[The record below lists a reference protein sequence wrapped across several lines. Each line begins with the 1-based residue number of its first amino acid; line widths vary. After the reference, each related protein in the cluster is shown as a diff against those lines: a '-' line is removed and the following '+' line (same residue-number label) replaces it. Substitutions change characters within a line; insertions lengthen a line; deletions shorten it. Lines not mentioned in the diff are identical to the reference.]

1 MAEDAEELGQIQEQW
16 QGELLFFC
24 SSTHLILHL
33 SSFTILSFTWRLNE
47 KLYKQK
53 QMKTRSTKQRG
64 KNCIHRSR
72 AEYKTRSCKTIKP
85 STESLLSRSNLE
97 MMKGQRKKFEPWAEL
112 WMTQWRQPISIQRF
126 IQPVNRSSVHS
137 VVKYSFFYYYFHLKI
152 NWGENVLLI
161 FWGVK
166 KNLKFLL
173 KTLFFSQLYFLFICF
188 QEISL
193 LFMSKIWWERNF
205 LGRLFLLWN

>member
-64 KNCIHRSR
+64 KTCIHQSR

-85 STESLLSRSNLE
+85 SAESLLSRSNLE

-112 WMTQWRQPISIQRF
+112 WMTQWRRPISEIHPTSEQEF
-126 IQPVNRSSVHS
+126 SAFSGQIL
-137 VVKYSFFYYYFHLKI
+137 FFFFFFYFHLKI
-152 NWGENVLLI
+152 NWGKNVLLI

>member
-16 QGELLFFC
+16 QGELLFSC

-205 LGRLFLLWN
+205 LGRLFLL

>member
-1 MAEDAEELGQIQEQW
+1 MLWQRFPSDVNADKQGAREEVINVS
-16 QGELLFFC
+16 LLFSTQQKHTEVERTSKWLKMLKSWDKYKNSDKVSFC
-24 SSTHLILHL
+24 FSARQHTSSSIFPL
-33 SSFTILSFTWRLNE
+33 SLLSFTWRLNE

-112 WMTQWRQPISIQRF
+112 WMTQWRRPISIQRF

-137 VVKYSFFYYYFHLKI
+137 VVKYSFF
-152 NWGENVLLI
+152 
-161 FWGVK
+161 
-166 KNLKFLL
+166 
-173 KTLFFSQLYFLFICF
+173 FII
-188 QEISL
+188 IS
-193 LFMSKIWWERNF
+193 IWK
-205 LGRLFLLWN
+205 

>member
-126 IQPVNRSSVHS
+126 IQPVNQSSVHS
-137 VVKYSFFYYYFHLKI
+137 VVKYSFF
-152 NWGENVLLI
+152 
-161 FWGVK
+161 
-166 KNLKFLL
+166 
-173 KTLFFSQLYFLFICF
+173 FFFFIS
-188 QEISL
+188 I
-193 LFMSKIWWERNF
+193 
-205 LGRLFLLWN
+205 

>member
-53 QMKTRSTKQRG
+53 QMETRSTKQRG
-64 KNCIHRSR
+64 KNCIQQSR

-85 STESLLSRSNLE
+85 SAESPLSRSNLE

-112 WMTQWRQPISIQRF
+112 WMTQWRRPISEIHPTSEQEF
-126 IQPVNRSSVHS
+126 SAFSGQILF
-137 VVKYSFFYYYFHLKI
+137 FFYYYFHLKI

-161 FWGVK
+161 FWGV
-166 KNLKFLL
+166 
-173 KTLFFSQLYFLFICF
+173 
-188 QEISL
+188 
-193 LFMSKIWWERNF
+193 
-205 LGRLFLLWN
+205 

>member
-53 QMKTRSTKQRG
+53 QMETRSTKQRG
-64 KNCIHRSR
+64 KNCIHQSR

-112 WMTQWRQPISIQRF
+112 WMTQWRRPISEIHPTSEQEF
-126 IQPVNRSSVHS
+126 SAFSGQI
-137 VVKYSFFYYYFHLKI
+137 
-152 NWGENVLLI
+152 
-161 FWGVK
+161 
-166 KNLKFLL
+166 
-173 KTLFFSQLYFLFICF
+173 LFFFFFFLFPSKNKLGEKCPTDF
-188 QEISL
+188 LGGEKK
-193 LFMSKIWWERNF
+193 SKISFKDIVF
-205 LGRLFLLWN
+205 LAIIFFIYLFPRDFFVIYE